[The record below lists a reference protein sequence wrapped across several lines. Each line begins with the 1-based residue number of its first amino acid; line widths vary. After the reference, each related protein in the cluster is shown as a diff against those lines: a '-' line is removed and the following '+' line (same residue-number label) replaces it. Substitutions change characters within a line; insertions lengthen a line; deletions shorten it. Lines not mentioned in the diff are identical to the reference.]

1 MNKIRDQISK
11 MVFCSINKENILS
24 ISIYRG
30 KCKNINDIKKVI
42 FPQAPNK
49 RNKKQRKTEK
59 NLKMGN
65 KFIKSKKNGSKKIMP
80 NSKDSKG
87 IKNHSSCLA
96 LNKRK
101 TKTKSIIIPGTKI
114 DKNKKYKND
123 SPKVFLNKS
132 KNKRK
137 NNNQLKYSEFEL
149 DDLDYLEAIKY
160 DKRTFIEFFLC
171 LVKREHLIIFT
182 FIFCSDLNLLCVKL
196 VLFIFSVNLD
206 FATNVLFFNDDS
218 MHKIYLDYGKYNFIS
233 QIPQIIYST
242 IISEAFDV
250 FLKYLTL
257 SEKEIYKI
265 SKVKKLK
272 IARKKVSKLIRKFKI
287 KFFCFFSITFILLSF
302 FWYFITAFCAV
313 YKNTQI
319 ILFKDFG
326 SSFLISI
333 TYPFALYLIPAALRI
348 IALRRKKEDQKCLY
362 ILSNIFPLF

>member
-1 MNKIRDQISK
+1 MKRS
-11 MVFCSINKENILS
+11 
-24 ISIYRG
+24 
-30 KCKNINDIKKVI
+30 I

-49 RNKKQRKTEK
+49 RNKFHRKLEK
-59 NLKMGN
+59 YSTKRIKFSEPKKTKSNNNEPSSKIILNNTSFKDLKSRKN
-65 KFIKSKKNGSKKIMP
+65 KINIISKEKTAKNKKCENSSPKYFINKSKKKNEKI
-80 NSKDSKG
+80 KL
-87 IKNHSSCLA
+87 SS
-96 LNKRK
+96 
-101 TKTKSIIIPGTKI
+101 I
-114 DKNKKYKND
+114 KYK
-123 SPKVFLNKS
+123 
-132 KNKRK
+132 
-137 NNNQLKYSEFEL
+137 EFEL
-149 DDLDYLEAIKY
+149 DDLDYSEAIKY
-160 DKRTFIEFFLC
+160 DKRTFFQFFLC

-182 FIFCSDLNLLCVKL
+182 FIICSDLNLLCVKL
-196 VLFIFSVNLD
+196 ALFIFSLNLD
-206 FATNVLFFNDDS
+206 LTTNVFFFNDDS

-265 SKVKKLK
+265 SKEKKLK
-272 IARKKVSKLIRKFKI
+272 IARKKVNKLIRKFKI